1 VSAPVLFAADEPGG
15 LVECASTVCD
25 ATGVRPAETD
35 PPAGWRRLTVDG
47 IGVGALTPLG
57 RYGIAGSLHGGPG
70 RLSSYRSRG
79 PPRPQWIIHCGLSE
93 RTTPLAVRRAVVS
106 TGVLVTL
113 LTAMGAKGGCD
124 TGTNPCMEKA
134 AYTVDTV
141 AASKCSTKAW
151 KYHVHITWQGI
162 SRVAI
167 NAGRAVR
174 QRSSRG
180 RRANRHTI
188 TPTPRQAF
196 SQVVA
201 QVFPDD
207 NARIFNRA
215 DTDCTMTIPDENGR
229 LVETIHHHSLPGG
242 HKHPQMADCSYPD

>member
-1 VSAPVLFAADEPGG
+1 
-15 LVECASTVCD
+15 
-25 ATGVRPAETD
+25 
-35 PPAGWRRLTVDG
+35 
-47 IGVGALTPLG
+47 
-57 RYGIAGSLHGGPG
+57 
-70 RLSSYRSRG
+70 
-79 PPRPQWIIHCGLSE
+79 
-93 RTTPLAVRRAVVS
+93 
-106 TGVLVTL
+106 
-113 LTAMGAKGGCD
+113 
-124 TGTNPCMEKA
+124 MEKA

-141 AASKCSTKAW
+141 AAPKCSTKTW

-167 NAGRAVR
+167 NAGPGRKATIFT
-174 QRSSRG
+174 RSTGESPYD
-180 RRANRHTI
+180 HTY
-188 TPTPRQAF
+188 TAPAF

-215 DTDCTMTIPDENGR
+215 DTDCTMTIHDENGR